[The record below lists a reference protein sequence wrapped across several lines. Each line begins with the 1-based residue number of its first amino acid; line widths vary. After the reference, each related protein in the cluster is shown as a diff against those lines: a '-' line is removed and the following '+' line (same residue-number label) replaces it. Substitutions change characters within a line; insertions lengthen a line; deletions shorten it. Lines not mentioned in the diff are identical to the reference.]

1 LALTLTFLLIVVP
14 PITAPSGAGAT
25 IAAPL
30 WQFVGYAG
38 GRIFIRRNG
47 M

>member
-1 LALTLTFLLIVVP
+1 LPIGVSA
-14 PITAPSGAGAT
+14 ITAPGGAGAT

-30 WQFVGYAG
+30 WRFVSYAG